1 MVSLLHRATIN
12 YVFATENFDISFS
25 VYLCSY
31 ETTYMYMCVI
41 EHRLRAGAKVVGSL
55 VAIPVA
61 CGAAGIALAAV
72 TVAAPIYGV
81 YRLVRHVRRSSGKT
95 SSDDSDVASTVD
107 VESWTDGES
116 DILDYYLAEAARRHQ
131 RQRGLEELVLQHA
144 EPTHE
149 LLPPPLLPPRRP
161 IVYYNVV
168 PSRRPLPSPTS
179 GGSLASDNSEV
190 IDFTLFDAR
199 WNGDADGLAGPV
211 GRQPRGLL
219 EPSPPPPLTP
229 RLYYNFVSSRRPL
242 PPLPLDDI
250 ENQLVTRGHEAVPDT
265 PTTARSTAIQ
275 RQTGLDEESDI
286 LGYLADTEGE
296 SDCLAETVGGHQRQR
311 GLDTLQHAERTMH
324 QSSPPPPLPP
334 RRPAVY
340 CTSGGQLL
348 SDDSDVSSVVDLAF
362 CDAQWNGNPAPD
374 HSTQPVEHEAP
385 TERRGLDEL
394 TSQHTQPTRD
404 VHESSPQAVDVDEA
418 VSSRPVAPPPRRPA
432 VQRRPTTSARR
443 RPPAVP
449 PPSRRHDHVAGNGLH
464 SAVAVAV
471 SDEVTHL

>member
-1 MVSLLHRATIN
+1 M
-12 YVFATENFDISFS
+12 
-25 VYLCSY
+25 
-31 ETTYMYMCVI
+31 
-41 EHRLRAGAKVVGSL
+41 
-55 VAIPVA
+55 A

-95 SSDDSDVASTVD
+95 SSDDSDVGSTVD

-116 DILDYYLAEAARRHQ
+116 DILDYYLAEAASRHQ

-149 LLPPPLLPPRRP
+149 PLPPPPLPPRRP
-161 IVYYNVV
+161 TVYYNVV
-168 PSRRPLPSPTS
+168 PSDF
-179 GGSLASDNSEV
+179 SLASDNSDV
-190 IDFTLFDAR
+190 IDLALFDAR

-219 EPSPPPPLTP
+219 EPSPPSPPPPLPP
-229 RLYYNFVSSRRPL
+229 RLYSRRPL

-275 RQTGLDEESDI
+275 RQSGPDEESDI

-311 GLDTLQHAERTMH
+311 GEDTLQHAERTH
-324 QSSPPPPLPP
+324 ESSSPPPLPP

-374 HSTQPVEHEAP
+374 HSTQPVEGQAP
-385 TERRGLDEL
+385 AGRRGPDEL
-394 TSQHTQPTRD
+394 TSQHTQPTQD
-404 VHESSPQAVDVDEA
+404 VHESSAQAVDIDEA

-432 VQRRPTTSARR
+432 VQRRPTTSVRR